1 MLEKL
6 IFIYIYIQFYINNY
20 IYIYIFFFYMY
31 ECELKLY
38 IDFMVHVSQPA
49 IEDFAEGWVVEIVK
63 LVYLT
68 CIIYIYIYLVKL

>member
-1 MLEKL
+1 
-6 IFIYIYIQFYINNY
+6 
-20 IYIYIFFFYMY
+20 MY

-68 CIIYIYIYLVKL
+68 CI